1 LVSGLLLYIR
11 RTGRAGIFFRLSRGA
26 YLTIF
31 FAGIAV
37 ALAYP
42 VGWILCS
49 ALLLIRYRRSP
60 LVRGPE
66 AARKTRG

>member
-1 LVSGLLLYIR
+1 MIGFRTSPVYTKDRKSWHFFPACHAALCLIIR
-11 RTGRAGIFFRLSRGA
+11 RS
-26 YLTIF
+26 
-31 FAGIAV
+31 V

-60 LVRGPE
+60 LIRGPE

>member
-1 LVSGLLLYIR
+1 L
-11 RTGRAGIFFRLSRGA
+11 AFFFRLPRGA